1 VVLLL
6 CMEEMNVRPSAGK
19 GSSEPE
25 IVQTVVEGHGEGD
38 VGGAMSQKSEQLT
51 AIAFMSNI
59 LKLLQQCMPVNNGLD
74 FEANS
79 DSTSDSNGAAAA
91 GALGILRFPG
101 RAAKKAWR
109 QKAERLQY
117 EWEWRLA
124 VLQHLSPLSPQQPWQ
139 WGEALAV
146 LRASPSTLLNMCVQ
160 QKQYDLGEETVHRF
174 GLLPEEAATLQLAK
188 WVDDTALTRASTDV
202 GPQQPLLLVPTFSH
216 QDPHCSGQVQLKVSI
231 SELG

>member
-1 VVLLL
+1 MVLSNFSSILIPTQLAHSPVQIWMMEIVVLLL

-25 IVQTVVEGHGEGD
+25 IVQTVVEGHGKGD

-51 AIAFMSNI
+51 AVAFMSNI

-79 DSTSDSNGAAAA
+79 DSTSDSNGAA

-109 QKAERLQY
+109 HKAERLQCFID

-146 LRASPSTLLNMCVQ
+146 LRAAPSTLLNM
-160 QKQYDLGEETVHRF
+160 
-174 GLLPEEAATLQLAK
+174 
-188 WVDDTALTRASTDV
+188 
-202 GPQQPLLLVPTFSH
+202 
-216 QDPHCSGQVQLKVSI
+216 
-231 SELG
+231 

>member
-1 VVLLL
+1 MSRDDDVNYSNLDVGDFYLVFLSNFSSILIPTQLAHSLVQIWMMEIVVLLL
-6 CMEEMNVRPSAGK
+6 CIEEMNVRPSAGK

-38 VGGAMSQKSEQLT
+38 VGAAMSQKSEQLT
-51 AIAFMSNI
+51 AVAFMSNI

-109 QKAERLQY
+109 QKAEHLQCFID

-146 LRASPSTLLNMCVQ
+146 LHAAPSTLLNM
-160 QKQYDLGEETVHRF
+160 
-174 GLLPEEAATLQLAK
+174 
-188 WVDDTALTRASTDV
+188 
-202 GPQQPLLLVPTFSH
+202 
-216 QDPHCSGQVQLKVSI
+216 
-231 SELG
+231 